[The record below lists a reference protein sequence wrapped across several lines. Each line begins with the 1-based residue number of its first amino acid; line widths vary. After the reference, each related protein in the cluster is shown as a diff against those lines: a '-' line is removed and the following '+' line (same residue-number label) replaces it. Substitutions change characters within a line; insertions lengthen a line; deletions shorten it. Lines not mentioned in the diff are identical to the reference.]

1 MDGLSVKTVLVD
13 GTEHIYSLR
22 PRIIVEFEQKYGKG
36 MAKLFGDDQ
45 KLEHL
50 YYLGWATLKANGII
64 VKPFGNEFL
73 DTIKSCEL
81 VTDPS

>member
-1 MDGLSVKTVLVD
+1 MDGLSIKVKLVD
-13 GTEHIYSLR
+13 KEEMTFSLR

-36 MAKLFGDDQ
+36 MAKLFGDGQ

-50 YYLGWATLKANGII
+50 YYLGWATLKANGVV
-64 VKPFGNEFL
+64 VKPFGNDFL
-73 DTIKSCEL
+73 DTVKSCEL